1 MDDMEHVQTTQSK
14 DEARLAELG
23 YKQELKRDWTLMHNF
38 GVSFSIIVSSKKPRA
53 ALLRSE
59 TALQSRASTS
69 PTEKLQGDVLM

>member
-59 TALQSRASTS
+59 PHCSLELQHHQQRNYK
-69 PTEKLQGDVLM
+69 EMC